1 MKYITMMIVILL
13 AGLHTAMAAE
23 NSKEAPA
30 AVTGDTK
37 TDEAKVSQVPAA
49 APDEVKFEDIQLP
62 AKDSPEYWVIRSE
75 AMGELV
81 PLLTKKRAEM
91 KMKRQMLADYLLKI
105 GKGEEM
111 AAAQI
116 EVPDDPALYAKAL
129 GVAEG
134 FEERGVPLPKK
145 TPTWDELAEFAMRF
159 VIDEGYIPVEFD
171 STEDAAG
178 FIEVVKKK
186 EAYAQKVRK
195 EMRGYVQD
203 CLKIWTYLGTIGE
216 QSAAKEWAVQMKLDA
231 EKGKSAERAM
241 MAEEQRMAA
250 AERRASDQEREF
262 EDAQSRA
269 SYRSSRRERIYTS
282 RQDQRQYQ
290 QTLLNERYTNYY
302 RW

>member
-1 MKYITMMIVILL
+1 MKCRIMMIVVLL
-13 AGLHTAMAAE
+13 TGLNSVMANEDPQTEQMLTGQTPATASEEAATPE
-23 NSKEAPA
+23 
-30 AVTGDTK
+30 D
-37 TDEAKVSQVPAA
+37 
-49 APDEVKFEDIQLP
+49 VKLEDIQLP
-62 AKDSPEYWVIRSE
+62 PQDSPEYWVVRSE
-75 AMGELV
+75 AIGELT

-91 KMKRQMLADYLLKI
+91 KLKRQMLADYLLKI

-134 FEERGVPLPKK
+134 LEERDVTLPKK

-159 VIDEGYIPVEFD
+159 VLYEGYVPMEFD
-171 STEDAAG
+171 GPEDVAS
-178 FIEVVKKK
+178 FIEVGKKK

-195 EMRGYVQD
+195 EMRSYVKD
-203 CLKIWTYLGTIGE
+203 CLKMWIYLGQIGE
-216 QSAAKEWAVQMKLDA
+216 QSAAKGWAVQMKLDA
-231 EKGKSAERAM
+231 EKGKAAERAM

-250 AERRASDQEREF
+250 AERRASNQEREF
-262 EDAQSRA
+262 EDAQSRV
-269 SYRSSRRERIYTS
+269 SYRSSRRERVYTS

>member
-1 MKYITMMIVILL
+1 MMIVVLL
-13 AGLHTAMAAE
+13 TGLNSVMANE
-23 NSKEAPA
+23 DPQTEKML
-30 AVTGDTK
+30 TG
-37 TDEAKVSQVPAA
+37 QVPAA
-49 APDEVKFEDIQLP
+49 ASEEAATPEDVKLVDIQLP
-62 AKDSPEYWVIRSE
+62 PKDSPEYWVVRSE
-75 AMGELV
+75 AMGELT

-91 KMKRQMLADYLLKI
+91 KQKRQMLADYLLKI

-134 FEERGVPLPKK
+134 LQERDVTLPKK

-159 VIDEGYIPVEFD
+159 VLYEGYVPMEFD
-171 STEDAAG
+171 GPEDVAS
-178 FIEVVKKK
+178 FIEVGKKK

-195 EMRGYVQD
+195 EMRSYVKD
-203 CLKIWTYLGTIGE
+203 CLKMWIYLGQIDQ

-231 EKGKSAERAM
+231 EKSKAAERGA
-241 MAEEQRMAA
+241 MAEQRRMAA
-250 AERRASDQEREF
+250 LERRESDKQREF
-262 EDAQSRA
+262 EDAQARA
-269 SYRSSRRERIYTS
+269 SYRSSRRERVYTS
-282 RQDQRQYQ
+282 REDMVRYQ

>member
-1 MKYITMMIVILL
+1 MKCKIMMIVVFFT
-13 AGLHTAMAAE
+13 GLNSVMANE
-23 NSKEAPA
+23 DPQTEQML
-30 AVTGDTK
+30 TG
-37 TDEAKVSQVPAA
+37 QVPATLSEEA
-49 APDEVKFEDIQLP
+49 AMPEDVKLEDIQLP
-62 AKDSPEYWVIRSE
+62 PKDSPEYWVVRSE
-75 AMGELV
+75 AMGELT

-91 KMKRQMLADYLLKI
+91 KQKRQMLADYLLKI

-134 FEERGVPLPKK
+134 LEERDVTLPKK

-159 VIDEGYIPVEFD
+159 ILYEGYVPMEFD
-171 STEDAAG
+171 GPEDVAS
-178 FIEVVKKK
+178 FIEVGKKK

-195 EMRGYVQD
+195 EMRSYVKD
-203 CLKIWTYLGTIGE
+203 CLKMWIYLGQIDQ

-231 EKGKSAERAM
+231 EKGKAAERAM
-241 MAEEQRMAA
+241 VSEQKRNDALARSEAEKQRK
-250 AERRASDQEREF
+250 F
-262 EDAQSRA
+262 EDAQARA
-269 SYRSSRRERIYTS
+269 SFRSGRGERVYQSRNDRL
-282 RQDQRQYQ
+282 QYQ

>member
-1 MKYITMMIVILL
+1 MMKYKIMIIVVLL
-13 AGLHTAMAAE
+13 TGLNGVMATEDPKTEQKLTGQVPATA
-23 NSKEAPA
+23 SKEA
-30 AVTGDTK
+30 AVP
-37 TDEAKVSQVPAA
+37 EA
-49 APDEVKFEDIQLP
+49 VKLEDIQLP
-62 AKDSPEYWVIRSE
+62 PTDNPEYWVVRSE
-75 AMGELV
+75 AMSDLT

-91 KMKRQMLADYLLKI
+91 KQKRQMLADYLLKI

-129 GVAEG
+129 GLTDGLEQRDVTI
-134 FEERGVPLPKK
+134 PKK
-145 TPTWDELAEFAMRF
+145 TPTWDELAEFSMRC
-159 VIDEGYIPVEFD
+159 IIYDGYVPVELD
-171 STEDAAG
+171 GVEDVTG
-178 FIEVVKKK
+178 FVEVVKKK

-203 CLKIWTYLGTIGE
+203 CLKMWIYLGQIGE
-216 QSAAKEWAVQMKLDA
+216 QAAAKEWAVQMKVDA
-231 EKGKSAERAM
+231 EKGKAAERAM
-241 MAEEQRMAA
+241 LAEERRTANLNRM
-250 AERRASDQEREF
+250 ESEKQREF

-269 SYRSSRRERIYTS
+269 SFRSGRNERVYNS

>member
-1 MKYITMMIVILL
+1 MKYKIMVIAILL
-13 AGLHTAMAAE
+13 AAINPVIAGEDANENRSGISGAAQ
-23 NSKEAPA
+23 
-30 AVTGDTK
+30 TGETE
-37 TDEAKVSQVPAA
+37 TPQVPAVA
-49 APDEVKFEDIQLP
+49 SDEVKFQDIQLP
-62 AKDSPEYWVIRSE
+62 EKDSPEYWVVRSE
-75 AMGELV
+75 AMGELT
-81 PLLTKKRAEM
+81 PLLTKKRSEM
-91 KMKRQMLADYLLKI
+91 KLKRQMLADYLLKI

-134 FEERGVPLPKK
+134 FEERDVPLPKK

-159 VIDEGYIPVEFD
+159 VIDEGYVPVEFD
-171 STEDAAG
+171 SDEDAAG

-195 EMRGYVQD
+195 EMRDYVQD
-203 CLKIWTYLGTIGE
+203 CLKIWLYLGTIDE
-216 QSAAKEWAVQMKLDA
+216 QSACKEWAVQMKLDA
-231 EKGKSAERAM
+231 EKGKAGERAM

-250 AERRASDQEREF
+250 AERKASDQEREF

-269 SYRSSRRERIYTS
+269 SYRSSRRERVYTS

>member
-1 MKYITMMIVILL
+1 MKCRIMMIVVLL
-13 AGLHTAMAAE
+13 TGLNSVMANEDPQTEQMLTGQTPATASEEAATPE
-23 NSKEAPA
+23 
-30 AVTGDTK
+30 D
-37 TDEAKVSQVPAA
+37 
-49 APDEVKFEDIQLP
+49 VKLEDIQLP
-62 AKDSPEYWVIRSE
+62 PQDSPEYWVVRSE
-75 AMGELV
+75 AIGELT

-91 KMKRQMLADYLLKI
+91 KLKRQMLADYLLKI

-134 FEERGVPLPKK
+134 LEERDVTLPKK

-159 VIDEGYIPVEFD
+159 VLYEGYVPMEFD
-171 STEDAAG
+171 GPEDVAS
-178 FIEVVKKK
+178 FIEVGKKK

-195 EMRGYVQD
+195 EMRSYVKD
-203 CLKIWTYLGTIGE
+203 CLKMWIYLGQIGE
-216 QSAAKEWAVQMKLDA
+216 QSAAKGWAVQMKLDA
-231 EKGKSAERAM
+231 EKGKAAERAM

-250 AERRASDQEREF
+250 AERRASDREREF
-262 EDAQSRA
+262 EDAQSRV
-269 SYRSSRRERIYTS
+269 SYRSSRRERVYTS